1 MISKLSP
8 SSLNYEAVKSQSS
21 QGSTGGSAPLF
32 KSAKN
37 NEETTNT
44 RLLSWHV
51 SGVRG
56 LLLSPFLEDLL
67 ASPEKWGGPT
77 EHMSLW
83 GNAPQQPLKCFLK
96 LTTIISQLHSVLPHQ
111 AEFLRGRGHTQF
123 RLQHLVRSS
132 LCCDIQVLKRA
143 HCGGKS

>member
-56 LLLSPFLEDLL
+56 LLQSPFLEDLL

-77 EHMSLW
+77 EHVSMGKCSTATTEMFSKI
-83 GNAPQQPLKCFLK
+83 NYYYFTAPQCSTPL
-96 LTTIISQLHSVLPHQ
+96 
-111 AEFLRGRGHTQF
+111 G
-123 RLQHLVRSS
+123 
-132 LCCDIQVLKRA
+132 
-143 HCGGKS
+143 